1 MGVHIVDVDVDK
13 LSLSLLNSYL
23 DLKRREVI

>member
-1 MGVHIVDVDVDK
+1 MIEGEHTFGIDLSFF

-23 DLKRREVI
+23 NIFP